1 MECKCKKYWQAG
13 LPCPTGQ
20 PVSALTDASAQATTA
35 QEHTS
40 PRGIVFG
47 VDPQAH
53 GTRGGVPIPGYDAPG
68 LALKP
73 PRDPSL
79 SLIALSG
86 IDPSGPLM
94 AEVPPVM
101 NNSPFTRT
109 QVLVGWR
116 IGFANRYVGP
126 GASEAVDHSP
136 AFLQALDTLRSAG
149 AQLVALD
156 ALRGDRANPF
166 VAYTRNEIDERVGEH
181 SLDAL
186 VSESKSAAFHG
197 ACASGYPG
205 ACELLEDGT
214 KLWFYGARWAGD
226 RILVLVRFY
235 RRLLKDSL
243 RMPTSSSE

>member
-1 MECKCKKYWQAG
+1 
-13 LPCPTGQ
+13 
-20 PVSALTDASAQATTA
+20 
-35 QEHTS
+35 
-40 PRGIVFG
+40 
-47 VDPQAH
+47 
-53 GTRGGVPIPGYDAPG
+53 
-68 LALKP
+68 
-73 PRDPSL
+73 
-79 SLIALSG
+79 LIALSG

-94 AEVPPVM
+94 AEVPPVL

-166 VAYTRNEIDERVGEH
+166 VACTRNEIDERVGEH

-205 ACELLEDGT
+205 VYELLEGGT

-226 RILVLVRFY
+226 RLLVLVRFY
-235 RRLLKDSL
+235 RRLLKDSVW
-243 RMPTSSSE
+243 MPTSSSE